1 MELLLL
7 VFEVLAAISIVTAA
21 IQWARREWPS
31 WRGFDDTWE
40 PIRPIRAT
48 PPRGQPRTPG
58 REGVTGVG
66 PDERHAAQRAAG

>member
-7 VFEVLAAISIVTAA
+7 LLEVLAAISIVTAA

-48 PPRGQPRTPG
+48 PQPGKARTPG
-58 REGVTGVG
+58 REGVTGIG
-66 PDERHAAQRAAG
+66 PDERHAA